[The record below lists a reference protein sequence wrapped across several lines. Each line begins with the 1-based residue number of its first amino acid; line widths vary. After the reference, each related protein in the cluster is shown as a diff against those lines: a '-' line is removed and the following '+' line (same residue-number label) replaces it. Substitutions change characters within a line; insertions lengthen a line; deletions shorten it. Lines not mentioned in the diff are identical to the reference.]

1 MGAPIPCGSISE
13 FRRIGQIKA
22 KVSDEQ
28 LMHLALRELP
38 AAIFAETT
46 DFNYGFHN
54 QTGMEFTVEEMKVLG
69 YGHKFVM
76 AGYGPSKRQ
85 LQQALHGLNRR
96 VLLRDYFAQKEA
108 IEGKSTVTQAP
119 DRRLSVKN
127 PHFNPLTHGFIQH
140 PGEAF
145 KRPFEPNAAVIMFL
159 DILADNIHRNLR
171 IVRKEPIND
180 NMSLEQREAVT
191 AILENLDIVLAE
203 ADKNKGWVAMLSKN
217 YEAMGLRMLRL
228 SHIECDESEQIIL
241 NAIQQKFADVLEKH
255 SELLE
260 RWKSNDCE
268 KWREKYFTMSVSQ
281 NPQTRK
287 PYRISNYRELKKLN
301 KPDSRGITG
310 AHVSPTQPFA
320 LYYDIMLTPAV
331 RQLPHFLKDCD
342 ELSRQMST
350 LVVKPTDVFVTAD
363 VVRLYPNINIAK
375 CIVLLCQFV
384 QERITAADPTIDM
397 DSASLALFHDIM
409 EIVLQ
414 ENYCHFADRVF
425 KAVKGFPTGIACG
438 RSCAEIY
445 LHMLERHLWTL
456 FRPHMTFFRRYI
468 DDFQGVFT
476 SEGPARAFISAYGN
490 LDDSVQITADVSET
504 SFVMLDTRALKGEH
518 WKETGLLD
526 LQLYQKPDSA
536 F

>member
-1 MGAPIPCGSISE
+1 
-13 FRRIGQIKA
+13 
-22 KVSDEQ
+22 
-28 LMHLALRELP
+28 MHLALRELP

-69 YGHKFVM
+69 YGHKIVM

-241 NAIQQKFADVLEKH
+241 NAK
-255 SELLE
+255 LLV
-260 RWKSNDCE
+260 D
-268 KWREKYFTMSVSQ
+268 
-281 NPQTRK
+281 
-287 PYRISNYRELKKLN
+287 
-301 KPDSRGITG
+301 
-310 AHVSPTQPFA
+310 
-320 LYYDIMLTPAV
+320 
-331 RQLPHFLKDCD
+331 
-342 ELSRQMST
+342 
-350 LVVKPTDVFVTAD
+350 
-363 VVRLYPNINIAK
+363 
-375 CIVLLCQFV
+375 
-384 QERITAADPTIDM
+384 
-397 DSASLALFHDIM
+397 LF
-409 EIVLQ
+409 
-414 ENYCHFADRVF
+414 
-425 KAVKGFPTGIACG
+425 
-438 RSCAEIY
+438 
-445 LHMLERHLWTL
+445 
-456 FRPHMTFFRRYI
+456 
-468 DDFQGVFT
+468 
-476 SEGPARAFISAYGN
+476 
-490 LDDSVQITADVSET
+490 
-504 SFVMLDTRALKGEH
+504 
-518 WKETGLLD
+518 
-526 LQLYQKPDSA
+526 
-536 F
+536 